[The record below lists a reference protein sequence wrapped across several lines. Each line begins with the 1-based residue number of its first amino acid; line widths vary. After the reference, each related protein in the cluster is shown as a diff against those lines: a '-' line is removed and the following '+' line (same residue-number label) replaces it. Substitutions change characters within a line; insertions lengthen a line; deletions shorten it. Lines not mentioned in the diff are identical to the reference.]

1 MSANDGKE
9 EGSGFIV
16 EFQETMKSFGEL
28 REKYLV
34 MEKTNQVLTD
44 EVQELKRMSM
54 VSIFEGNIIYM
65 KPLFECIFY
74 REIDQNRQT
83 DVNNFR
89 QTYPTTRSIS
99 RDEFLPGSNLIC

>member
-1 MSANDGKE
+1 MSAKDGKE
-9 EGSGFIV
+9 DSSGFLV

-54 VSIFEGNIIYM
+54 VCLYKEIKIGM
-65 KPLFECIFY
+65 KFLY
-74 REIDQNRQT
+74 A
-83 DVNNFR
+83 NF
-89 QTYPTTRSIS
+89 
-99 RDEFLPGSNLIC
+99 

>member
-1 MSANDGKE
+1 MSAKDGKE
-9 EGSGFIV
+9 DSSGFLV

-54 VSIFEGNIIYM
+54 VCLYKEIKIGM
-65 KPLFECIFY
+65 KFLY
-74 REIDQNRQT
+74 A
-83 DVNNFR
+83 NFVTLYKLR
-89 QTYPTTRSIS
+89 
-99 RDEFLPGSNLIC
+99 

>member
-1 MSANDGKE
+1 MSAKDGKE
-9 EGSGFIV
+9 DSSGFVV

-54 VSIFEGNIIYM
+54 VSLYKEIIV
-65 KPLFECIFY
+65 
-74 REIDQNRQT
+74 EIKSDF
-83 DVNNFR
+83 VC
-89 QTYPTTRSIS
+89 TT
-99 RDEFLPGSNLIC
+99 